1 MIKNINIVTKTERIA
16 IRVRFETR
24 KSIYEIAKKEN
35 RSLSNWC
42 QNAIL

>member
-1 MIKNINIVTKTERIA
+1 MIKDINVIRKTERIA
-16 IRVRFETR
+16 IRLTPKTR
-24 KSIYEIAKKEN
+24 KSIDEIAKKEN